1 MYAITTQSK
10 SLGTRQALCLSLHS
24 YESTS
29 TFSQLAVSAP
39 ITSGQELVR
48 KLVVVVQVINHLG
61 KDCKWKPGVT
71 DIWEQQV
78 CDISRCIIMYCT
90 PTTSCTRPLSGAYLQ
105 LKRIQST
112 GDNALHLTCFQVG
125 PTDDQI
131 DNSLGLFLVTHIQ
144 LVYLRFP
151 FLSHQHEAVNPSHH
165 QHLLE
170 DFLQILETHLI
181 NILTSVS
188 TSTAFQLQKSKY
200 QYYIK
205 KRKGCIQE
213 SSSH

>member
-48 KLVVVVQVINHLG
+48 KLVVVFQVINHLG

-112 GDNALHLTCFQVG
+112 GDKCTSPN
-125 PTDDQI
+125 
-131 DNSLGLFLVTHIQ
+131 LFSGWANRRPNRQQSWIISFHTHI
-144 LVYLRFP
+144 VG
-151 FLSHQHEAVNPSHH
+151 LSKISFSLSLA
-165 QHLLE
+165 
-170 DFLQILETHLI
+170 
-181 NILTSVS
+181 
-188 TSTAFQLQKSKY
+188 
-200 QYYIK
+200 
-205 KRKGCIQE
+205 
-213 SSSH
+213 